1 MSLMKNIFCNLSLTF
16 YHYFTCLVFDL
27 NMLINGDAETGTCA
41 TDSEITRPPGWNY
54 DGDITQIAYN
64 NSIIYS
70 RVSTIPV
77 TA

>member
-1 MSLMKNIFCNLSLTF
+1 
-16 YHYFTCLVFDL
+16 
-27 NMLINGDAETGTCA
+27 MLINGDAETGTCA